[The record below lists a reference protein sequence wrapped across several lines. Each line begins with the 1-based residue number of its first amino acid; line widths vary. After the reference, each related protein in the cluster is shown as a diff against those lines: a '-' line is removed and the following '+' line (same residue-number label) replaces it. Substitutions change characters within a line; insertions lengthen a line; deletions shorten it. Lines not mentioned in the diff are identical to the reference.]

1 MFELDLFKFKS
12 KYLGIVWELVCTMG
26 WKLQLADAF
35 PWACG
40 EPTSSLVQRCA
51 PNASLL
57 LAKAVLR
64 YGSRSLLVVSPDQAD
79 PSGVAANFRFHP
91 TFIVEVLISFTVSSM

>member
-40 EPTSSLVQRCA
+40 EPTSSL
-51 PNASLL
+51 
-57 LAKAVLR
+57 
-64 YGSRSLLVVSPDQAD
+64 RSLLVVSPDQAD
-79 PSGVAANFRFHP
+79 PSGAFLFG
-91 TFIVEVLISFTVSSM
+91 